1 MAQPSILDA
10 GSKTKLYTSTDSS
23 GNRTFDLDVP
33 ANANTV
39 VIQVGLDADAT
50 ATNIITGLTHTGL
63 TGAVELFDIDTSA
76 DNIRAARTGIYD
88 VRSCGAGTLEVTAA
102 LVGSATCVAAVV
114 MTDGYTESFS
124 TFVDRVMDRGRVNMH
139 SGNSAN
145 NIAVMIG
152 TIDADQSTF
161 AFAGTGVTTLF
172 KTNASGDAFAGFAG
186 SQATSVNNVKT
197 MTYSNE
203 VAGDEL
209 AATLILFSSQPNAF
223 GDIDPRG
230 DIISHDII
238 TN

>member
-114 MTDGYTESFS
+114 MTDG
-124 TFVDRVMDRGRVNMH
+124 
-139 SGNSAN
+139 
-145 NIAVMIG
+145 
-152 TIDADQSTF
+152 
-161 AFAGTGVTTLF
+161 
-172 KTNASGDAFAGFAG
+172 
-186 SQATSVNNVKT
+186 
-197 MTYSNE
+197 
-203 VAGDEL
+203 
-209 AATLILFSSQPNAF
+209 
-223 GDIDPRG
+223 
-230 DIISHDII
+230 
-238 TN
+238 